1 VVPAIASCAIA
12 ERRERTPGQQRE
24 REEDGVD
31 DVDDEE
37 RR

>member
-24 REEDGVD
+24 REDGVD

-37 RR
+37 CR